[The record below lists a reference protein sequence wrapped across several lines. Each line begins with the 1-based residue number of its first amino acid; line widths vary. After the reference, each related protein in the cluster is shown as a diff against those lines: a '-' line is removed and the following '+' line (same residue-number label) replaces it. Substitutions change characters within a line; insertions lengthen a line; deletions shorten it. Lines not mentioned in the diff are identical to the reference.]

1 MTHKWSKTWIVWLDS
16 TQLGKYS
23 KYLCKKL
30 VFDSRS
36 SWISG
41 HYSTYYLT
49 PNIGQISNIFQIARL
64 GQVICR
70 SLLSTI
76 AQLIIPPPPT
86 PHPTTS
92 PLPLE
97 CCHLKNY
104 GLNYKNFQLLFDI
117 HFSPINVKARLNLL
131 FLGEKT
137 LGTLFLSI
145 MFWMKIWF
153 NLKTKR
159 QSKLF
164 LWIFSN
170 LMQRI

>member
-1 MTHKWSKTWIVWLDS
+1 MNQTLLFLKAKAILIESIILGQCLLTFDLLLDTCKKLLSRKKIKIKLFIFLDHFFEQRSNPKAGLQLRKWSKTRIVWLDS
-16 TQLGKYS
+16 TRLGKYS

-76 AQLIIPPPPT
+76 AQLIIPPPPPPT
-86 PHPTTS
+86 PQPHPS
-92 PLPLE
+92 
-97 CCHLKNY
+97 HL
-104 GLNYKNFQLLFDI
+104 
-117 HFSPINVKARLNLL
+117 SVV
-131 FLGEKT
+131 T
-137 LGTLFLSI
+137 
-145 MFWMKIWF
+145 
-153 NLKTKR
+153 
-159 QSKLF
+159 
-164 LWIFSN
+164 
-170 LMQRI
+170 